1 MNPRPD
7 VHRSAVE
14 TQYDF
19 LSAAYDRRWQRYLSA
34 TLGFFA
40 AWLNLNGSET
50 VLDVACGTGALE
62 HLLLS
67 GHPGQKIQGADLS
80 EGMLEQARRRLS
92 NFPNLRFEKADAA
105 ALPHGEGAFD
115 VVVCANAFHLFADP
129 ASALREMRRVLKP
142 GGRLVLMDWCRD
154 YFFCRFY
161 DFLIKF
167 FRPTQQRCYGL
178 RECSRFLTQAGL
190 QPDSALKFRVG
201 WFWGMMIAQAIR
213 PAAEN

>member
-1 MNPRPD
+1 M
-7 VHRSAVE
+7 
-14 TQYDF
+14 
-19 LSAAYDRRWQRYLSA
+19 
-34 TLGFFA
+34 
-40 AWLNLNGSET
+40 
-50 VLDVACGTGALE
+50 
-62 HLLLS
+62 
-67 GHPGQKIQGADLS
+67 
-80 EGMLEQARRRLS
+80 
-92 NFPNLRFEKADAA
+92 
-105 ALPHGEGAFD
+105 
-115 VVVCANAFHLFADP
+115 VCANAFHLFADP